1 MKKAVAGTGSLVEFE
16 IRIVETCR
24 LLPPR
29 ALRGGRAELEGVR
42 LKVNMGAWAFYVPRI
57 GAKIL
62 HSFQG
67 ACHCIHAT
75 APARG
80 QLFGGKASLHDGRYS
95 LSDWLHAYET
105 SVAHRAAENYIAAR
119 RLHACGLGPKVI
131 GCVAVRSLES
141 FYSPGASH
149 SFGIVV
155 ENLGRYPRKRPATL
169 EQLEAA
175 GVVPDRTSSCLRQ
188 QIRGYVSDLN
198 SVVGV
203 KPVAAEVEVQ
213 AVQQELEHALSVRS
227 SA

>member
-1 MKKAVAGTGSLVEFE
+1 MRNDVAGTGPGSEFE
-16 IRIVETCR
+16 IRVVETCR

-29 ALRGGRAELEGVR
+29 ALRRRCAELDGAR

-62 HSFQG
+62 HSFRG

-75 APARG
+75 APARD
-80 QLFGGKASLHDGRYS
+80 QLCEGKASLHDDRYS
-95 LSDWLHAYET
+95 LDDWRRAYET
-105 SVAHRAAENYIAAR
+105 SVARRAAENYIAAC
-119 RLHACGLGPKVI
+119 RLNACGLGPKVA
-131 GCVAVRSLES
+131 GCIAVRRFES

-155 ENLGRYPRKRPATL
+155 ENLAHYPRKRPATL

-175 GVVPDRTSSCLRQ
+175 GVLPDRTASCLRQ

-203 KPVAAEVEVQ
+203 KPVAAEAEVQ
-213 AVQQELEHALSVRS
+213 RIQQELEHALSVRS
-227 SA
+227 PA

>member
-1 MKKAVAGTGSLVEFE
+1 ME
-16 IRIVETCR
+16 IEIQVFRNCR
-24 LLPPR
+24 LLPRR
-29 ALRGGRAELEGVR
+29 ALRRACAEVDGVR
-42 LKVNMGAWAFYVPRI
+42 LKVNIGAWAFYVPRI

-62 HSFQG
+62 HSFRG

-75 APARG
+75 APERG
-80 QLFGGKASLHDGRYS
+80 QLFEGEASLHDGRYA
-95 LSDWLHAYET
+95 LSDWRQAYET

-141 FYSPGASH
+141 FYSPGVSH
-149 SFGIVV
+149 SFGVMV
-155 ENLGRYPRKRPATL
+155 ENLRNYSRKRRATL

-198 SVVGV
+198 SVVAV
-203 KPVAAEVEVQ
+203 KPVAAEIEVMH
-213 AVQQELEHALSVRS
+213 VQLELEHALSARTP
-227 SA
+227 A

>member
-1 MKKAVAGTGSLVEFE
+1 MTAPVAGTASPGGFE

-29 ALRGGRAELEGVR
+29 ALRGGRAEVDGAR
-42 LKVNMGAWAFYVPRI
+42 LKVNIGAWAFYIPRLA
-57 GAKIL
+57 AKIL
-62 HSFQG
+62 HSFRG

-75 APARG
+75 APERG

-95 LSDWLHAYET
+95 LPDWRQAYET

-141 FYSPGASH
+141 FYSPGVSH
-149 SFGIVV
+149 SFGIMV
-155 ENLGRYPRKRPATL
+155 ENLRNYSRKRPATL

-203 KPVAAEVEVQ
+203 RPLAAEVEVQ
-213 AVQQELEHALSVRS
+213 RVQRQLEDALSVRALS
-227 SA
+227 